1 MSLSL
6 PIKQTS
12 VRSALSWLLAILVL
26 FWLVPLY
33 GQQPFIYPIQQL
45 DSQQELPTYAEI
57 SQPVALDSAQL
68 NGIHLGAYLSLQ
80 ISGSK
85 QVQLQ
90 VVKLDRYVNEDR
102 VIGAQGRDGDRFFS
116 LTITQGQRSLFGQLS
131 SDDETLQ
138 LYAIANADSAQYQG
152 WLYKPGNLVGTEQDF
167 QNDYI
172 ILDKSSNAGAQL
184 KPLPKIISILPMQYD
199 EVSSQP
205 SAEDSAEA
213 STPGINPDN
222 FRVTQI
228 FASDNVLVGN
238 TIDVNLEFEN
248 ISAQSHNELYVEFFF
263 VLENSN
269 LVAAPLSAA
278 SS

>member
-213 STPGINPDN
+213 STSGINPDN